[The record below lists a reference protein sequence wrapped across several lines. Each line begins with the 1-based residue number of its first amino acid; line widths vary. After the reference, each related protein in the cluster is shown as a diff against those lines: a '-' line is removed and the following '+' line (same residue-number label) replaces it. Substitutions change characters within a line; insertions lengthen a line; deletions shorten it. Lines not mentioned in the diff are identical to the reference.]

1 MVDDV
6 VTLRDDADTGDRPAV
21 WWAAGA
27 RPGSQPVWRHMAAG
41 IPDEHVAR
49 TLTGFTRIADL
60 LLVEPGRWI
69 DTTRSQ
75 SPPSGFAGRAINA
88 AKNAV
93 LGDIAPGANGWT
105 SVALEDRVEWWV
117 DRISNLAAIA
127 AAAPSAGGFLAS
139 RLNTQDLL
147 GAAGAGLTVCAV
159 AQEYGLVEPNSW
171 VPIVGQVVFHRQ
183 PGAVANGVTPSGLEV
198 PQIKRPTSRDEAMA
212 LLRQMSD
219 SLKNIDSLLDER
231 PKGGFIARGISK
243 VPAVGVAGGYLA
255 ERKAMRRAADQAE
268 QLLNRR

>member
-75 SPPSGFAGRAINA
+75 SPSSGFAGRAINA

-159 AQEYGLVEPNSW
+159 SQEYGLREPGAW
-171 VPIVGQVVFHRQ
+171 VPIVGQVIFHRQ
-183 PGAVANGVTPSGLEV
+183 LGGDSIDPASEAGSAPFQK
-198 PQIKRPTSRDEAMA
+198 PKSRAEAMQ
-212 LLRQMSD
+212 LLHQMSEG
-219 SLKNIDSLLDER
+219 LKDIGGLLEER

-268 QLLNRR
+268 QLLDRR